1 MKRTKTRILTL
12 IMVAILVFGVCSV
25 ALAASKLEV
34 DQVVYARS
42 FKAKLYADK
51 NAKDGKILMTPG
63 AGQKVKILEIDGAWA
78 RVSITKT
85 YPAKDGSLVDI
96 ETFGY
101 MLLSDLIKEMPQPS
115 GGGVEGGN
123 EDELDQGCPYGE
135 CGHPFA
141 EHSAEVAENGLTVY
155 RCPG

>member
-1 MKRTKTRILTL
+1 MKRTKLRILTL
-12 IMVAILVFGVCSV
+12 VMAAILVLGVCSV
-25 ALAASKLEV
+25 ALAAPKFEV

-85 YPAKDGSLVDI
+85 YLAKDGSLVDI

-101 MLLSDLIKEMPQPS
+101 MLLNDLIKEMPQPS
-115 GGGVEGGN
+115 GGA
-123 EDELDQGCPYGE
+123 GCPNGR
-135 CGHPFA
+135 CGHSFADHVPFQA
-141 EHSAEVAENGLTVY
+141 GEETRYDCKVFDCMCGGAG
-155 RCPG
+155 